1 MRLELRPELPAGERE
16 ALVSALQRLL
26 EEPREGASAW
36 WEAGVLGDSP
46 AAEEAWGGTGIVE
59 P

>member
-1 MRLELRPELPAGERE
+1 MRLELRLELPPEERE

-26 EEPREGASAW
+26 EEPRERASAW

-46 AAEEAWGGTGIVE
+46 AAEQAWGGAGVVE